1 MTESD
6 ANEALARLA
15 LALWGLGAAPA
26 RLIAARENHVYRVEA
41 PGRLLALRLHRPGYR
56 SAAEL
61 TSELQWMAELA
72 QGGLALPAPVP
83 ALDGNLWLTVE
94 DRPVDVL
101 TWVEGQPMGSDGRL
115 AVLTDPQAAY
125 RRLGQEMARLH
136 DLSDRWQ
143 RPLGFSRPAWDA
155 DGFLGETPLWG
166 RFWENPLL
174 SANEATLL
182 VRAREHIR
190 ARLDARAG
198 TLDYGLIHADLVP
211 ENVVLTD
218 TGPSMIDFDDG
229 GFGYRLFDLATV
241 LNRTLREA
249 DSDRLGRALID
260 GYLSRRPL
268 DLTALPLFQA
278 LRAFTYVGWIVPR
291 LSEPNAQARAA
302 RFIALACKMARDILA
317 I

>member
-1 MTESD
+1 MTEPD
-6 ANEALARLA
+6 TNETLTRRA
-15 LALWGLGAAPA
+15 LALWGLGAASA
-26 RLIAARENHVYRVEA
+26 RLIAARENHVYRVET

-72 QGGLALPAPVP
+72 RGGLALPAPVA
-83 ALDGNLWLTVE
+83 ALDGSLSQTLDN
-94 DRPVDVL
+94 RPVDML
-101 TWVEGQPMGSDGRL
+101 SWVEGQPMGSDGRL
-115 AVLTDPQAAY
+115 ATLADPQAAY

-136 DLSDRWQ
+136 DLSDGWQ
-143 RPLGFSRPAWDA
+143 RPPGFSRPAWDA
-155 DGFLGETPLWG
+155 EGLLGATPLWG

-174 SANEATLL
+174 SADAAALL
-182 VRAREHIR
+182 VQARDHIR
-190 ARLDARAG
+190 ARLDGLAER
-198 TLDYGLIHADLVP
+198 LDYGLIHADLVP

-218 TGPSMIDFDDG
+218 AGPSMIDFDDG

-241 LNRTLREA
+241 LNRTLRET
-249 DSDRLGRALID
+249 DSDKLGRALID

-291 LSEPNAQARAA
+291 LSEPNAVVRAE
-302 RFIALACKMARDILA
+302 RFIALAGKMARDSLSI
-317 I
+317 